1 MRLTIF
7 GGTGPTGRLL
17 VTAALDAG
25 HDVTVFARSPGK
37 LGIADERLRIVQ
49 GELSD
54 AAGIRASIDGAD
66 AVISTLGPGA
76 ARVPGTP
83 ITDGM
88 RHVVAAMQELGVRR
102 LVAIA
107 TPSASDPRDR
117 SDLRFRL
124 LVIGVRTFL
133 RPAYHEIVGQAAVIR
148 GSGLDWTLVR
158 VPLLADGPVTAVRAG
173 YLGTGATGMRIS
185 RATLA
190 AFLLA
195 QADDGTWVGGAP
207 AVSGS

>member
-76 ARVPGTP
+76 ARVPG
-83 ITDGM
+83 
-88 RHVVAAMQELGVRR
+88 
-102 LVAIA
+102 
-107 TPSASDPRDR
+107 PR
-117 SDLRFRL
+117 S
-124 LVIGVRTFL
+124 
-133 RPAYHEIVGQAAVIR
+133 PMAC
-148 GSGLDWTLVR
+148 
-158 VPLLADGPVTAVRAG
+158 
-173 YLGTGATGMRIS
+173 
-185 RATLA
+185 
-190 AFLLA
+190 
-195 QADDGTWVGGAP
+195 GTWSRRCRS
-207 AVSGS
+207 SGSAGSS